1 MAEMNMR
8 RKEKR
13 KEENQQLLTLALNA
27 QSGPLSSSPHQTPN
41 RAQSPVFYI
50 RSLPF
55 KRAEGEGSF
64 LEKKIN
70 TC

>member
-1 MAEMNMR
+1 MAEMNTK

-41 RAQSPVFYI
+41 RAERPVFYI
-50 RSLPF
+50 HSFPF

-64 LEKKIN
+64 F
-70 TC
+70 